1 MIGNNLSA
9 RCRRALYN
17 PWIRRIILRLH
28 ASRPINQFQCFW
40 RIVLS
45 GSALIVWWNFSSY
58 KVSKQGKLAPV
69 WLSRHFIQNN
79 FHHRVFDEE
88 DSGPLPTWGSTDYGK
103 HFLPRTIG
111 LVIDTDG
118 LTSQIK
124 CRLLRLNPFILG
136 TTDYADRW
144 IRWEGKVYPQSR
156 ADSLSLRTYG
166 WIIISNPFCVTR
178 PHGQRVPTTLIRVHP
193 LRPASRNSAFVFSQI
208 L

>member
-1 MIGNNLSA
+1 M
-9 RCRRALYN
+9 
-17 PWIRRIILRLH
+17 
-28 ASRPINQFQCFW
+28 
-40 RIVLS
+40 
-45 GSALIVWWNFSSY
+45 
-58 KVSKQGKLAPV
+58 
-69 WLSRHFIQNN
+69 SRHIKCQNKGNLPQYDFQDILYKIIFIIE
-79 FHHRVFDEE
+79 FLTKRIADLYLH
-88 DSGPLPTWGSTDYGK
+88 GDYGK
-103 HFLPRTIG
+103 HFLPRTLG

-124 CRLLRLNPFILG
+124 CRLLRWNPFILG

-166 WIIISNPFCVTR
+166 WIIIIISNPFCVTR

-193 LRPASRNSAFVFSQI
+193 LRPASRNSVFVFSQI